1 MVRFVVA
8 AALGVTA
15 LTGDGGG
22 DQWLRLSGA
31 ARAST
36 LVQLSV
42 EELCDRATLV
52 VAATPQE
59 SVVVWEDRGTGRSRR
74 IVTYTRARVDRVIDG
89 AAPAVLWIRT
99 LGGSIRDIGQHV
111 DGEAVLA
118 PGQPGVF
125 FLRAFA
131 DGPHAVVG
139 MAQGQYLL
147 GRGATGGAAP
157 RLSRVAMLPRLVAPR
172 AGGGSTMRIEGK
184 TLDEAS
190 ALIRAAR
197 RAHAP

>member
-1 MVRFVVA
+1 MSWRFPRLLRFAVA
-8 AALGVTA
+8 SSIGLTALG
-15 LTGDGGG
+15 G
-22 DQWLRLSGA
+22 

-42 EELCDRATLV
+42 DELCRRATLV
-52 VAATPQE
+52 VAATPRA
-59 SVVVWEDRGTGRSRR
+59 SVVVWEDTGSGRGRR
-74 IVTYTRARVDRVIDG
+74 IVTYTRMRVDNVIDG
-89 AAPAVLWIRT
+89 TPPPELWIRT
-99 LGGSIRDIGQHV
+99 LGGSIGDVGQRV

-131 DGPHAVVG
+131 DGPHGVVG
-139 MAQGQYLL
+139 MAQGQYLFD
-147 GRGATGGAAP
+147 RRMGGAAP
-157 RLSRVAMLPRLVAPR
+157 RLLSMPMLPRLLGPPR
-172 AGGGSTMRIEGK
+172 AGGLDGK

-190 ALIRAAR
+190 AIIRAAR